1 MYELFRFLSKL
12 IPAAVILLP
21 IMFYYLHKRNLLK
34 TKKEIRQAFAELM
47 SRKPIEEISISDISA
62 EALIN
67 RKTAE
72 NEVEKASTVDQLGE
86 IQRLLARLTQSIQ
99 PKGASEA

>member
-1 MYELFRFLSKL
+1 MTL
-12 IPAAVILLP
+12 
-21 IMFYYLHKRNLLK
+21 
-34 TKKEIRQAFAELM
+34 T
-47 SRKPIEEISISDISA
+47 
-62 EALIN
+62 ALIN

-86 IQRLLARLTQSIQ
+86 IQRLLARLAQSIQ